1 MNATAA
7 ASGSV
12 TLSVGATGG
21 GLTYQWRL
29 NGTNLLGSNGPAL
42 TLNNLGAS
50 QAGVYSVVVSNAA
63 GMVTSSSATL
73 SLLNLNM
80 YAGLTIVGQVGG
92 NYQIDYRNDL
102 NNPNWTN
109 LTNVVLPSSP
119 YLFIDTASSQYSQRF
134 YRAVLVP

>member
-7 ASGSV
+7 ANGMV

-21 GLTYQWRL
+21 GLSYQWRL
-29 NGTNLLGSNGPAL
+29 NGTNLVGATGATL
-42 TLNNLGAS
+42 TLNSLNAG

-73 SLLNLNM
+73 SLLSLNM
-80 YAGLTIVGQVGG
+80 YAGLTIVGAVGG

-102 NNPNWTN
+102 NNTNWLN

-119 YLFIDTASSQYSQRF
+119 YLFIDTASPQDLRRF